1 MWSYQHTF
9 RGFYEVSAR
18 NIYGRLDRD
27 FRPQLFLV
35 GIRSSDSDES
45 YPACVEPEDDFW
57 IRSDE
62 FDSVQK
68 DAEDCYASSDQ
79 RAFLVSNQHAAARAF
94 SRDIRESIHDR
105 ISGIVNAHANRP
117 AGIRYQVSTPELVGG
132 YAVAIVLGLQNEV
145 IERYPA
151 LQSDEI
157 VIHEFAK
164 VRVPTSLI
172 DAVTIAFLDRSAADL
187 NQPDA
192 GQNPRMIDFDD
203 LMRDAARAFVG
214 GIARRI
220 DEDSRGAPDELFRQL
235 NEIASLAYE
244 GADAAGQLVLARRD
258 STDVDTVVRFEQPV
272 QISAARRSRKLLE
285 LAARGMA
292 LHCDTDK
299 LHGLL
304 RPRQSSSELIYEVS
318 VRRRSEWQLLHDGRS
333 LLRVSHGMPSLPGDP
348 LDPDRL
354 PRDIPRLFPETTQQ
368 QVGHLCDLVRAACT
382 EPHGTMLVITDAAE
396 SEVTRLTKQATP
408 IIPCPATVEL
418 LQHLTPIDG
427 ALILSPDGQCYAI
440 GAILDG
446 MASPDGDP
454 SRGAR
459 YNSALRYQRSS
470 QDACLIVVI
479 SEDGSVDVIPDMRP
493 AISRRLLE
501 SKIDEILQIRQSER
515 IVRADFAEL
524 DYWIREHSFYLSTA
538 QCELLNEALQE
549 IDDRIHAESGSSVR
563 ISFSP
568 LRPNA
573 AMDEALYF
581 VD

>member
-1 MWSYQHTF
+1 MWSYQQTF
-9 RGFYEVSAR
+9 RGFYEIRAR
-18 NIYGRLDRD
+18 NIYERLDRD

-35 GIRSSDSDES
+35 GIRPPDSDERYS
-45 YPACVEPEDDFW
+45 ACVEPEDDFW
-57 IRSDE
+57 VRSDE
-62 FDSVQK
+62 FDSVLK
-68 DAEDCYASSDQ
+68 DATDCYANSDQ
-79 RAFLVSNQHAAARAF
+79 SKVLISDQNAAARVY
-94 SRDIRESIHDR
+94 SRDIRESIRDR
-105 ISGIVNAHANRP
+105 ILEIVNTHANRP
-117 AGIRYQVSTPELVGG
+117 AGMQYHVSTPEHVGG
-132 YAVAIVLGLQNEV
+132 YAVAVALGLQSDV
-145 IERYPA
+145 IDRYPA
-151 LQSDEI
+151 LQTDQI
-157 VIHEFAK
+157 VLHKFAK
-164 VRVPTSLI
+164 IRVPTSLI

-192 GQNPRMIDFDD
+192 GQNLCRIEFDE
-203 LMRDAARAFVG
+203 LMRDAARTFVG

-258 STDVDTVVRFEQPV
+258 AADVDTVVRFEQPV
-272 QISAARRSRKLLE
+272 QMSSARRARKLLE
-285 LAARGMA
+285 LASRGMA

-299 LHGLL
+299 LHGLV
-304 RPRQSSSELIYEVS
+304 RPSQSSSELIYEVS
-318 VRRRSEWQLLHDGRS
+318 VRRRSEWQLLHDGRP
-333 LLRVSHGMPSLPGDP
+333 LLRVSHGMPSLPRDP

-354 PRDIPRLFPETTQQ
+354 PRDLPRLFPEITKQ
-368 QVGHLCDLVRAACT
+368 QVGRLCDLVRAACD

-396 SEVTRLTKQATP
+396 SEVARLAKQATP

-418 LQHLTPIDG
+418 IQHLTPIDG
-427 ALILSPDGQCYAI
+427 ALVLSPDSICYAI
-440 GAILDG
+440 GTILDG

-501 SKIDEILQIRQSER
+501 SKIDEILQMRQSER

-549 IDDRIHAESGSSVR
+549 IDDRIHTESGSSVR

-573 AMDEALYF
+573 AMEEALYF